1 MAYGFDP
8 SMLLQTQGVQV
19 PDPVKQYATALSLG
33 DLARRGQMQ
42 DMELAQHKRAMD
54 AQDAYD
60 ASLPDLVRS
69 GFTTDSIV
77 TAINANPRA
86 AGLILKESD
95 ARKKAALDQ
104 EKTGAETDKTRAETR
119 KMDLAMVGGMAQSIL
134 SNPSA
139 GPRDLQTL
147 GGIMQRVGID
157 PRAFGDP
164 SQDPQAWLR
173 GVAGSSIDAAKQIEL
188 AQAAGRDAET
198 GRHNSETE
206 KQTVIRDKNTADY
219 QTGMLRNAGNV
230 LAETKANN
238 LRVDA
243 RSREATEAA
252 RGNRLD
258 SETQALAKFV
268 DSNALPNLITS
279 ASALDATITKYSG
292 ARDMPGVGMVD
303 ANKPAWL
310 QSEEGKRVRSQI
322 QAVSNDLLKLYSG
335 GAVTANESERRAT
348 EMMASGAFNEADLR
362 NAWPL
367 VKGRIDTAIQ
377 NVKGGFSPEAIGT
390 YEKRGG
396 IRIAPIG
403 SNNLP
408 TVRSDADYEALPPGA
423 QYMAPDGNI
432 RRKS

>member
-134 SNPSA
+134 SNPAA
-139 GPRDLQTL
+139 GARDLQTL

-173 GVAGSSIDAAKQIEL
+173 GVAGASIEAAKQIEL
-188 AQAAGRDAET
+188 AGAAETRAETARNNRATETNQAGVLAET
-198 GRHNSETE
+198 GRHNRATE
-206 KQTVIRDKNTADY
+206 GIQGGT
-219 QTGMLRNAGNV
+219 
-230 LAETKANN
+230 LAETRRHNQASEGLQGAGNTRTGVIELRKEFNQLPEVQAYKAAVPMVESARNAPNTTAGDLDVIYAVGKALDPNSVVREGELN
-238 LRVDA
+238 LVLKTGSPLERVLGQMGYIVGQGRLSPQQRQKLLNMLDN
-243 RSREATEAA
+243 RVGELGRQYGAA
-252 RGNRLD
+252 R
-258 SETQALAKFV
+258 T
-268 DSNALPNLITS
+268 
-279 ASALDATITKYSG
+279 
-292 ARDMPGVGMVD
+292 
-303 ANKPAWL
+303 
-310 QSEEGKRVRSQI
+310 
-322 QAVSNDLLKLYSG
+322 
-335 GAVTANESERRAT
+335 
-348 EMMASGAFNEADLR
+348 
-362 NAWPL
+362 
-367 VKGRIDTAIQ
+367 
-377 NVKGGFSPEAIGT
+377 T
-390 YEKRGG
+390 YEKAADANGLPKDQIFVDIPRADPARAAVLGG
-396 IRIAPIG
+396 GSSGPLQPAPAG
-403 SNNLP
+403 SG
-408 TVRSDADYEALPPGA
+408 VDYVYTPGG
-423 QYMAPDGNI
+423 M
-432 RRKS
+432 R